1 MENTGTNKGRAK
13 FYLVLLVIALAA
25 ASFALIYLSGKKAAD
40 ADSSGT
46 DMKTIILYGNDDPAD
61 QNILKARKDR
71 PGHHL

>member
-46 DMKTIILYGNDDPAD
+46 DMKTIILYGNDDPAAAHSLHGKIR
-61 QNILKARKDR
+61 QE
-71 PGHHL
+71 